1 MKKVL
6 SVIGVAIVNIFIFY
20 NSSYTQTQF
29 SIQQLIDNALRSFE
43 LLKAQQVK
51 IDELEALKK
60 YNTQWKNPEISAY
73 YGNKSIDSQKGHV
86 SGIAVTQPLFFPGK
100 LSLVDEIY
108 RYKKNYEVLSYE
120 EMKYYIAT
128 SVINLSYDY
137 AISQLRSSHINSRIK
152 RLNLLNTYMTARPV
166 VSPQKKVE
174 VAIVKNRIRM
184 LQSEIHRIKADQAV
198 THARLAI
205 YVKLDSPELEININW
220 IENPPVFNVNDVI
233 ARAKNESI
241 MVKKQKEIL
250 MASLKEISLAKK
262 NIYSDF
268 NILFNY
274 DYEKVYEKEQ
284 SISGGISIPI
294 PLYNQ
299 NQNAVD
305 ALESKAKQEEL
316 YLQYIEKMIES
327 DIRTTVAQYNYYL
340 NLLPLF
346 PPSIEGE
353 LEQSMYYADDQFQKG
368 TITLQSYLELDV
380 LVHETLENIYTTQKE
395 LMRTMATIATLIND
409 YNLLMEIAR

>member
-1 MKKVL
+1 MKKIL
-6 SVIGVAIVNIFIFY
+6 IIISVSIISIFTCY
-20 NSSYTQTQF
+20 NASYAQTHF
-29 SIQQLIDNALRSFE
+29 SVQQLIDNALRSFE

-60 YNTQWKNPEISAY
+60 YNTQWKNPEIAVY
-73 YGNKSIDSQKGHV
+73 YGSKSIDSQKGHV
-86 SGIAVTQPLFFPGK
+86 SGIAVTQPLYFPGK
-100 LSLVDEIY
+100 LSLIDEIY

-120 EMKYYIAT
+120 EMKYFIAT
-128 SVINLSYDY
+128 SVINLSYEY

-152 RLNLLNTYMTARPV
+152 RLNLLNTYMTARPL

-174 VAIVKNRIRM
+174 VAIVKNSIRM
-184 LQSEIHRIKADQAV
+184 LQSEIYRIKADQAV
-198 THARLAI
+198 TYARLAL
-205 YVKLDSPELEININW
+205 YTQLDSPELNVTIKW
-220 IENPPVFNVNDVI
+220 IENPPAFDVNNVI

-250 MASLKEISLAKK
+250 MASLKEVSLAKK
-262 NIYSDF
+262 NSYPDF

-305 ALESKAKQEEL
+305 ALQSKAKQEEL

-346 PPSIEGE
+346 PPSIENE
-353 LEQSMYYADDQFQKG
+353 LEQSMYYADEQFQKG

-380 LVHETLENIYTTQKE
+380 QIHETLENIYTTQKE
-395 LMRTMATIATLIND
+395 LVRSMAAIATFIND
-409 YNLLMEIAR
+409 YNLLMEIAK

>member
-1 MKKVL
+1 MKKIL
-6 SVIGVAIVNIFIFY
+6 IVIIVVITNNFIFIT
-20 NSSYTQTQF
+20 SSHTQAHF
-29 SIQQLIDNALRSFE
+29 SIQQLIDNALRTFE

-60 YNTQWKNPEISAY
+60 YNTQWKNPEIAAY
-73 YGNKSIDSQKGHV
+73 YGNKSIDSQKGQV
-86 SGIAVTQPLFFPGK
+86 SGITVTQPLYFPGK
-100 LSLVDEIY
+100 LSLIDEIY

-120 EMKYYIAT
+120 EMKYFIAT
-128 SVINLSYDY
+128 NVINLSYDY
-137 AISQLRSSHINSRIK
+137 AISKLKSSHINSRIK
-152 RLNLLNTYMTARPV
+152 RLNLLNTYMTARPL

-174 VAIVKNRIRM
+174 IAIVKNNIRM

-198 THARLAI
+198 TFARLVL
-205 YVKLDSPELEININW
+205 YTQLNLPELNVTIKW
-220 IENPPVFNVNDVI
+220 IENPPVFDVNDVV

-262 NIYSDF
+262 NIYPDF
-268 NILFNY
+268 NVLFSY
-274 DYEKVYEKEQ
+274 DYEKVIEKEK

-299 NQNAVD
+299 NQNVVD
-305 ALESKAKQEEL
+305 ALQSKTQQEEL

-327 DIRTTVAQYNYYL
+327 DIRTTVAQYDYYR
-340 NLLPLF
+340 NLLQLF
-346 PPSIEGE
+346 PPSIEEE
-353 LEQSMYYADDQFQKG
+353 LEKSMYYADDQFQKG

-380 LVHETLENIYTTQKE
+380 QVHETLENIYTTQKE
-395 LMRTMATIATLIND
+395 LVHAMATIATLMND
-409 YNLLMEIAR
+409 YNLLMEIAK

>member
-1 MKKVL
+1 MKKIL
-6 SVIGVAIVNIFIFY
+6 IVIDVAIINIFILY
-20 NSSYTQTQF
+20 NTSYAQTHF
-29 SIQQLIDNALRSFE
+29 SMQQLIDNALRSFE

-60 YNTQWKNPEISAY
+60 YNTQWQNPEISAY
-73 YGNKSIDSQKGHV
+73 YGNKSIDSRKGHV

-128 SVINLSYDY
+128 SIINLSYDY
-137 AISQLRSSHINSRIK
+137 AISQLRSLHINSRIK
-152 RLNLLNTYMTARPV
+152 RFNLLNTYMTARPV

-174 VAIVKNRIRM
+174 MAIVKNRIRM

-205 YVKLDSPELEININW
+205 YVQLDSPELEININW
-220 IENPPVFNVNDVI
+220 IENPPVFNVNDVL

-262 NIYSDF
+262 NMYPDF
-268 NILFNY
+268 NILFTY

-284 SISGGISIPI
+284 SISGGISIPV

-299 NQNAVD
+299 NKNAVD

-316 YLQYIEKMIES
+316 HLQYIEKMIES

-353 LEQSMYYADDQFQKG
+353 LEQSMYYADDQFHKG
-368 TITLQSYLELDV
+368 TITLQTYLELDV

-395 LMRTMATIATLIND
+395 LVRTMATIATLMND
-409 YNLLMEIAR
+409 YNLLMGIAR